1 MRVDS
6 DDYVN
11 TRFLS
16 LLSLFLDENPDI
28 DAVACDYLLVD
39 NDEGVLGRGNAD
51 QAPIACGIMFRSA
64 DVHKLGLYDES
75 FLAHE
80 DLEFRHRYLRRHSIY
95 RVPIALYRYRRHDTN
110 MTNDTDL
117 LSYFQARVEDKYSGE
132 GGGRDADNFQEP

>member
-16 LLSLFLDENPDI
+16 LLSLVIDENPDF

-39 NDEGVLGRGNAD
+39 NDENVLARRSAD
-51 QAPIACGIMFRSA
+51 ESPIACGIMFRA
-64 DVHKLGLYDES
+64 VDVLRLGLYDES

-80 DLEFRHRYLRRHSIY
+80 DLDFRYRFLEKHSIY
-95 RVPIALYRYRRHDTN
+95 RVPVALYRYRRHENN
-110 MTNDTDL
+110 MTNNHELMD
-117 LSYFQARVEDKYSGE
+117 YFQSRIHSKHE
-132 GGGRDADNFQEP
+132 GRSTSP